1 MASSSAT
8 VFSNKGLWWMIRW
21 WLILTAL
28 ALIVD
33 WIFVFWVWK
42 PNGVARLEALLQQD
56 LGYTMDLGGVA
67 GDATKFA
74 MASANAFYA
83 LIFKSSGLHEMGY
96 RFADPA
102 PLNGPDTIAR
112 NFYIMGYEWIRV
124 AMVGVQLFGVRL
136 AILVQ
141 SLPVFLLAGIVAFQD
156 GWWAGRYIRRAAAG
170 RESAF
175 LYHRAKHYVFVSLT
189 MVWGVYLLL
198 PFSVDPRL
206 VIFPFVAVFAIA
218 VRFWIAHFK
227 KCL

>member
-1 MASSSAT
+1 MASRNAT
-8 VFSNKGLWWMIRW
+8 VLSSKGFWWMIRW

-28 ALIVD
+28 ALVVD

-42 PNGVARLEALLQQD
+42 PNGVAKLETILQQD

-74 MASANAFYA
+74 MMSANALYA

-102 PLNGPDTIAR
+102 PLNGPDTMAR
-112 NFYIMGYEWIRV
+112 NFYIMGYEWIRA

-141 SLPVFLLAGIVAFQD
+141 SLPVFLLAGMVAFQD

-170 RESAF
+170 RESSF
-175 LYHRAKHYVFVSLT
+175 LYHRAKHYIFVSLT

-206 VIFPFVAVFAIA
+206 VIFPFVIALALA
-218 VRFWIAHFK
+218 VRYWAAYFK
-227 KCL
+227 KYL